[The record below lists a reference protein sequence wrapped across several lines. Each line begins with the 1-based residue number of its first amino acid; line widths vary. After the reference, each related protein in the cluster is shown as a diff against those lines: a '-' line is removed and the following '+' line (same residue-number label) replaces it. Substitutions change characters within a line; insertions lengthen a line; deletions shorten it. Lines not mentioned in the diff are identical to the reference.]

1 MKRCNWYI
9 LSLFGN
15 KTRVSTIPLPYIV
28 QEGVFETLLEE
39 WRLFTRISTY
49 TFMPGLMWCRIQYQS
64 FPFIGTH
71 LNTLWVIN
79 VTHDKKIREYSLP
92 VGLKIRK
99 PGLETEDCSTE
110 VKRSMWLCGGS
121 LINDQWR
128 LESADIMY
136 WCFVPA
142 FRWAKQCKVLPFQ
155 CSSQF
160 TTKDMIAKKHDNNF
174 FLTHEWAGNHLV
186 LH

>member
-79 VTHDKKIREYSLP
+79 VTHDKKNQRI
-92 VGLKIRK
+92 
-99 PGLETEDCSTE
+99 
-110 VKRSMWLCGGS
+110 
-121 LINDQWR
+121 
-128 LESADIMY
+128 
-136 WCFVPA
+136 
-142 FRWAKQCKVLPFQ
+142 
-155 CSSQF
+155 QF
-160 TTKDMIAKKHDNNF
+160 TSGFKNKKTRLRNRRLFHRSKEKHVAVWGV
-174 FLTHEWAGNHLV
+174 THQWSVETGECWYHV
-186 LH
+186 LMFCASFQVSQTVQSAAIPMQFTVHN

>member
-128 LESADIMY
+128 VLISCIDVLCQLSGEPNSAG
-136 WCFVPA
+136 CCHSNAVH
-142 FRWAKQCKVLPFQ
+142 R
-155 CSSQF
+155 SQQK
-160 TTKDMIAKKHDNNF
+160 T
-174 FLTHEWAGNHLV
+174 W
-186 LH
+186 